1 MVIKVTDLLA
11 INKKVTKSFN
21 CNECISRACLQ
32 LLPQQTLIF
41 TACMTDHYVHTLSNG
56 IRILFKHAPS
66 AITHCCFIVNA
77 GSRDELPHQT
87 GLAHFIEHLLFKE
100 TERRGTSQ
108 ILNRLELVGADLNAY
123 TTKEYTCIHA
133 SLLNQHL
140 ERAIDL
146 FEDILFHSTFPEDE
160 QEKERG
166 VILDEIASY
175 LDQPEEA
182 IQDDFEE
189 ILFKN
194 HPIGNNILGTPDTVA
209 KLGTADI
216 EQFIAANYNT
226 HEMVFAV
233 FGDYDFKKIIKL
245 SEKYFG
251 PIPANTS
258 QKSRVA
264 PGESSSSETIV
275 TKPISQTHCIIGS
288 KAYPSSHEYKN
299 GLLLLNNLLGGMGMS
314 SRLNLEIREKYGI
327 AYTIES
333 NYTALTDTGIFSI
346 YYGTDTEKSDR
357 AARLIH
363 KELKKLRDN
372 QLGTLQ
378 LHQAKEKFIGQIA
391 LAEENR
397 ISLIISMAKSLLDF
411 GCIDTL
417 QQVFDKINA
426 VTAPQLLAIS
436 NEIFDNNRMT
446 TLLFEPKV

>member
-1 MVIKVTDLLA
+1 MDYQAYT
-11 INKKVTKSFN
+11 
-21 CNECISRACLQ
+21 
-32 LLPQQTLIF
+32 LP
-41 TACMTDHYVHTLSNG
+41 NG
-56 IRILFKHAPS
+56 IRILYKHAPF

-77 GSRDELPHQT
+77 GSRDEGERQE

-100 TERRGTSQ
+100 TERRSTSQ

-140 ERAIDL
+140 ERSMDL

-160 QEKERG
+160 QEKEKG

-189 ILFKN
+189 LLFKG
-194 HPIGNNILGTPDTVA
+194 HPMGNNILGTTESVGRMNGD
-209 KLGTADI
+209 DI
-216 EQFIAANYNT
+216 RAFIQANYST
-226 HEMVFAV
+226 SEMVFAV
-233 FGDYDFKKIIKL
+233 HGNYDFKKIIKL

-251 PIPANTS
+251 GIPAHHP
-258 QKSRVA
+258 QKNRIA
-264 PGESSSSETIV
+264 PLANQNGIHIIK
-275 TKPISQTHCIIGS
+275 KPISQTHCIIGNQ
-288 KAYPSSHEYKN
+288 AYSSSHQHKN

-346 YYGTDTEKSDR
+346 YFGTDAEKAEKAS
-357 AARLIH
+357 RLVH
-363 KELKKLRDN
+363 KELKKLRE
-372 QLGTLQ
+372 QKLGTLQ

-397 ISLIISMAKSLLDF
+397 MSLIISMAKSLLDF
-411 GCIDTL
+411 NHIDTL
-417 QQVFDKINA
+417 DDVFAKINA
-426 VTAPQLLAIS
+426 VTADQLLEIS
-436 NEIFDNNRMT
+436 NEIFDIDKLI
-446 TLLFEPKV
+446 TLKFEPK